1 MPPTT
6 QSLARFTQT
15 LSKPKPSSVFE
26 KVVAT
31 RCCYLPARTYFT
43 TPNLRSSTP
52 SLPQSRK
59 SLLKA
64 QPRQITTRRASSAS
78 SSSELKK
85 TPLYDLHASNNAK
98 FGPFAGYTM
107 PLTYPPE
114 SHVDSHLWT
123 RSKASLFDVSHMVQ
137 HKLSGPLAEEF
148 LMTITP
154 SALDSLPKHTS
165 TLSCLLQSEGGI
177 VDDTVI
183 TRLGR
188 DSFYFVTNAGRR
200 QEDLTFIQ
208 DQMDAFL
215 ASKSKPSKADDEK
228 PIVWHILNLHSL
240 LALQG
245 PLAAEILQPMVH
257 SDPDDSTVDTDLS
270 TMYFGHSR
278 WFQLDLPATCTKEHT
293 SLSTPSLLVS
303 RTGYTG
309 EDGFEISI
317 PPENGSSVELAI
329 SIAKA
334 FLSATLD
341 KGEPVCK
348 LAGLAARDSLRLEA
362 GMCLYG
368 HDIDEST
375 TPPMAGLGWTVAK
388 SRRGGSSSP
397 AFNGKETIAE
407 QLSSPKTM
415 PRRRVGLTIQSGPA
429 AREGATIVS
438 LTEDGKE
445 AEKIGEVT
453 SGCPSPSMG
462 GKNIGMGYVKS
473 GFHKSGTKVGVLVR
487 GKLRTGEVVKMPFVE
502 SRFYRGDGDKS

>member
-6 QSLARFTQT
+6 QRLARLTQT
-15 LSKPKPSSVFE
+15 LSKPKSSIILD
-26 KVVAT
+26 KAVAT
-31 RCCYLPARTYFT
+31 RCCYLPARTYLT
-43 TPNLRSSTP
+43 TPNHPASTQ
-52 SLPQSRK
+52 SIRQPQK
-59 SLLKA
+59 SLTKA
-64 QPRQITTRRASSAS
+64 QPLQITTRNASSTS
-78 SSSELKK
+78 SYSELKK
-85 TPLYDLHASNNAK
+85 TPLYDLHASQNAK

-107 PLTYPPE
+107 PLTYPPQ
-114 SHVDSHLWT
+114 SHADSHLWT

-165 TLSCLLQSEGGI
+165 TLSCLLQSDGGI

-215 ASKSKPSKADDEK
+215 ASRKSSKSDEK
-228 PIVWHILNLHSL
+228 PIVWHVLNLHSL

-245 PLAAEILQPMVH
+245 PLAAEILQPMIH
-257 SDPDDSTVDTDLS
+257 SDPDDATVNTDLS

-278 WFQLDLPATCTKEHT
+278 WFQLDLPETCTKEHT

-317 PPENGSSVELAI
+317 PPENGSSVELAT

-334 FLSATLD
+334 FLSSTLNQD
-341 KGEPVCK
+341 KPVCK

-388 SRRGGSSSP
+388 SRRGSSSSP
-397 AFNGKETIAE
+397 SFNGKEIIAE

-502 SRFYRGDGDKS
+502 SRFYRGVGEKS